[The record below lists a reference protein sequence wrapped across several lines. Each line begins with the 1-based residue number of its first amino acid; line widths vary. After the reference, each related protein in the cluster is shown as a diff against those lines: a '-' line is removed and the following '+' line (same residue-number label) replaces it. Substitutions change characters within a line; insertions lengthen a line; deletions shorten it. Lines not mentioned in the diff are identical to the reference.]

1 MRAGEMGLPL
11 GRGVDEIGGRRSSM
25 KWVEPKVYKIGE
37 SRINRE
43 EAARFLKDIGAQ
55 AWLET
60 QPWYTAGSE
69 ASVNSAEALTEIAGR
84 ACYKSFGVGLN
95 PNITRIR
102 EDSKGYFSNVLMKGD
117 GSIFEHPVIQWVFS
131 GVSRVFTH
139 ELVRHRAGV
148 AISQESLRYV
158 RPTELQMTLVPGSE
172 LARME
177 NLEELSRALDANYR
191 MYEKLASDT
200 IRDDMKF
207 DEKKAWT
214 SALRRMLPDG
224 IATTIVWSANHRTL
238 RWVLEMRTSPGAEV
252 EMRYVFDKVGDI
264 LLRDY
269 PLIYQDFAKQPHAD
283 GVGHQW
289 IPQIRSK
296 V

>member
-1 MRAGEMGLPL
+1 
-11 GRGVDEIGGRRSSM
+11 M
-25 KWVEPKVYKIGE
+25 KWVEPQVYRIGE

-43 EAARFLKDIGAQ
+43 EAARFLEDIGAHD
-55 AWLET
+55 WLT
-60 QPWYTAGSE
+60 KQPWYSARSAE
-69 ASVNSAEALTEIAGR
+69 KVNSAEAITEIAGR
-84 ACYKSFGVGLN
+84 TCYKSFGVGLN

-102 EDSKGYFSNVLMKGD
+102 QDSKEYLANVLMKGD
-117 GSIFEHPVIQWVFS
+117 GSILEHAVVQWVFRD
-131 GVSRVFTH
+131 VSRVFTH

-148 AISQESLRYV
+148 AVSQESLRYV
-158 RPTELQMTLVPGSE
+158 RPTELRMTLVPGSE
-172 LARME
+172 LSRMK
-177 NLEELSRALDANYR
+177 NLDELGRAIEANFA
-191 MYEKLASDT
+191 MYQKLADAT
-200 IRDDMKF
+200 IKDSMKF

-252 EMRYVFDKVGDI
+252 EMRYVFDKVGEI

-269 PLIYQDFAKQPHAD
+269 PNLYQDFERRPHED
-283 GVGHQW
+283 GVGRQW
-289 IPQIRSK
+289 VPKIRSK

>member
-1 MRAGEMGLPL
+1 ME
-11 GRGVDEIGGRRSSM
+11 
-25 KWVEPKVYKIGE
+25 WVEPRVYKIGE
-37 SRINRE
+37 SQINRG
-43 EAARFLKDIGAQ
+43 EAARFLKDIGAEE
-55 AWLET
+55 WLEK
-60 QPWYTAGSE
+60 QPWYTADSE
-69 ASVNSAEALTEIAGR
+69 ELVHSAEALTEIAGR
-84 ACYKSFGVGLN
+84 SCYKSFGVGLN

-102 EDSKGYFSNVLMKGD
+102 QDSKEYLANVLGKGD
-117 GSIFEHPVIQWVFS
+117 GSIFEHAVLHLVFLD
-131 GVSRVFTH
+131 VSRVFTH

-158 RPTELQMTLVPGSE
+158 RPKELRMTMVPGSE
-172 LARME
+172 LSRMK
-177 NLEELSRALDANYR
+177 NLDELSLALESNYK
-191 MYEKLASDT
+191 MYEKLADAT
-200 IRDDMKF
+200 IQDEMKF

-238 RWVLEMRTSPGAEV
+238 RWVLEMRTNPGAEV

-264 LLRDY
+264 LVRDF
-269 PLIYQDFAKQPHAD
+269 PFIYQDFTKKPHAD

>member
-1 MRAGEMGLPL
+1 
-11 GRGVDEIGGRRSSM
+11 M

-37 SRINRE
+37 SRINRD
-43 EAARFLKDIGAQ
+43 EAARFLKDIGAGDWLEKQ
-55 AWLET
+55 AWF
-60 QPWYTAGSE
+60 TADSNE
-69 ASVNSAEALTEIAGR
+69 STHSAEALTEIAGR

-95 PNITRIR
+95 PNITRVR
-102 EDSKGYFSNVLMKGD
+102 QDTKDYLANVLGKGD
-117 GSIFEHPVIQWVFS
+117 GSIFEHAVVQWVFD

-158 RPTELQMTLVPGSE
+158 RPTELRMTMVPGSE
-172 LARME
+172 LSRMK
-177 NLEELSRALDANYR
+177 NLDGLSRALEANYS
-191 MYEKLASDT
+191 MYEKLADET
-200 IRDDMKF
+200 IRGDMKF

-238 RWVLEMRTSPGAEV
+238 RWVLEMRTAPAAEV
-252 EMRYVFDKVGDI
+252 EMRYVFDKVGEI
-264 LLRDY
+264 LVRDY
-269 PLIYQDFAKQPHAD
+269 PLIYQDFTTRPHPD
-283 GVGHQW
+283 GVGRQW

>member
-1 MRAGEMGLPL
+1 
-11 GRGVDEIGGRRSSM
+11 M

-43 EAARFLKDIGAQ
+43 EAARFLESIGAHD
-55 AWLET
+55 WLVK
-60 QPWYTAGSE
+60 QPWHSARSE
-69 ASVNSAEALTEIAGR
+69 EDVHSAETITEIAGR
-84 ACYKSFGVGLN
+84 SCYKSFGVGLN
-95 PNITRIR
+95 PNITRVR
-102 EDSKGYFSNVLMKGD
+102 QDTKDYLSNVLMKGD
-117 GSIFEHPVIQWVFS
+117 GSIFEHAVTHWVFQD
-131 GVSRVFTH
+131 VSRVFTH

-158 RPTELQMTLVPGSE
+158 RPTELRMTLVPGSE
-172 LARME
+172 FARMR
-177 NLEELSRALDANYR
+177 NLEEMTRALDANFS
-191 MYEKLASDT
+191 MYQKVAGNT
-200 IRDDMKF
+200 IQDEMKF

-238 RWVLEMRTSPGAEV
+238 RWVLEMRTAPGAEV
-252 EMRYVFDKVGDI
+252 EMRYVFDKVGEI
-264 LLRDY
+264 LQREY
-269 PLIYQDFAKQPHAD
+269 PLIYQDFITKPHAD

>member
-1 MRAGEMGLPL
+1 
-11 GRGVDEIGGRRSSM
+11 M
-25 KWVEPKVYKIGE
+25 KWVEPQVYKIGE
-37 SRINRE
+37 SCINRE
-43 EAARFLKDIGAQ
+43 EAARFLEDIGAHD
-55 AWLET
+55 WLAK
-60 QPWYTAGSE
+60 QPWYQARSLDE
-69 ASVNSAEALTEIAGR
+69 LNSAEALTEIAGR
-84 ACYKSFGVGLN
+84 SCYKSFGVGLN

-102 EDSKGYFSNVLMKGD
+102 QDSKEYIRNVLGKGD
-117 GSIFEHPVIQWVFS
+117 GSIFEHAVVHFVFRDA
-131 GVSRVFTH
+131 SRVFTH

-158 RPTELQMTLVPGSE
+158 RPTELRMTLVPGSE
-172 LARME
+172 LSRMK
-177 NLEELSRALDANYR
+177 NLDELGRAIETNFA
-191 MYEKLASDT
+191 MYQKLADAT
-200 IRDDMKF
+200 IREDMKF

-252 EMRYVFDKVGDI
+252 EMRYIFDKVGDI
-264 LLRDY
+264 LVRDY
-269 PLIYQDFAKQPHAD
+269 PTLYQDFEKKPHDD

-289 IPQIRSK
+289 VPTIRSK

>member
-1 MRAGEMGLPL
+1 
-11 GRGVDEIGGRRSSM
+11 M
-25 KWVEPKVYKIGE
+25 KWVEPQVYKFGE

-43 EAARFLKDIGAQ
+43 EAARFLEDIGARD
-55 AWLET
+55 WLT
-60 QPWYTAGSE
+60 KQPWYRAAPAQE
-69 ASVNSAEALTEIAGR
+69 LNSAEAITEIAGR
-84 ACYKSFGVGLN
+84 SCYKSFGVGLN

-102 EDSKGYFSNVLMKGD
+102 EDSKDYLANVLMKGD
-117 GSIFEHPVIQWVFS
+117 GSIFEHSVTHWIFRD
-131 GVSRVFTH
+131 VSRVFTH

-158 RPTELQMTLVPGSE
+158 RPTELRMTLVPGSE
-172 LARME
+172 LSRMK
-177 NLEELSRALDANYR
+177 NLDELGGAIEANFA
-191 MYEKLASDT
+191 MYQKLADT
-200 IRDDMKF
+200 TITADMKF

-238 RWVLEMRTSPGAEV
+238 RWVLEMRTAPGAEV
-252 EMRYVFDKVGDI
+252 EMRYVFDKVGEI

-269 PLIYQDFAKQPHAD
+269 PMIYQDFVTKPHED

-289 IPQIRSK
+289 IPKIRSK

>member
-1 MRAGEMGLPL
+1 
-11 GRGVDEIGGRRSSM
+11 M

-37 SRINRE
+37 SQINRE
-43 EAARFLKDIGAQ
+43 EAARFLDDIGAHD
-55 AWLET
+55 WLT
-60 QPWYTAGSE
+60 KQPWYLAESSGQ
-69 ASVNSAEALTEIAGR
+69 VNSAEAITEIAGR
-84 ACYKSFGVGLN
+84 SCYKSFGVGLN

-102 EDSKGYFSNVLMKGD
+102 QDSKEYLANVLSKGD
-117 GSIFEHPVIQWVFS
+117 GSIFEHAVVHLVFKD
-131 GVSRVFTH
+131 VSRVFTH

-158 RPTELQMTLVPGSE
+158 RPTELRMTMVPGSE
-172 LARME
+172 LSRMK
-177 NLEELSRALDANYR
+177 NLEELGRAIEGNFETYQRIADA
-191 MYEKLASDT
+191 T

-238 RWVLEMRTSPGAEV
+238 RWVLEMRTAPGAEV

-269 PLIYQDFAKQPHAD
+269 PFIYQDFVTKPHAD

-289 IPQIRSK
+289 VPQIRSK

>member
-1 MRAGEMGLPL
+1 
-11 GRGVDEIGGRRSSM
+11 M
-25 KWVEPKVYKIGE
+25 KWVEPQVYKIGE
-37 SRINRE
+37 SHINRE
-43 EAARFLKDIGAQ
+43 EAARFLEDIGAHD
-55 AWLET
+55 WLVK
-60 QPWYTAGSE
+60 QPWFAAKSPDE
-69 ASVNSAEALTEIAGR
+69 VNSAEAITEIAGR
-84 ACYKSFGVGLN
+84 SCYKSFGVGLN

-102 EDSKGYFSNVLMKGD
+102 QDSKDYIANVLGKGD
-117 GSIFEHPVIQWVFS
+117 GSIFEHPVCHWIFRD
-131 GVSRVFTH
+131 VSRVFTH

-158 RPTELQMTLVPGSE
+158 RPTELRMTLVPGSE
-172 LARME
+172 LSRMK
-177 NLEELSRALDANYR
+177 NLGELGGAIEANFA
-191 MYEKLASDT
+191 MYQKLADAT

-238 RWVLEMRTSPGAEV
+238 RWVLEMRTAPGAEV

-264 LLRDY
+264 LQRDY
-269 PLIYQDFAKQPHAD
+269 PLLYQDFEKRPHED

-289 IPQIRSK
+289 VPRIRSK

>member
-1 MRAGEMGLPL
+1 
-11 GRGVDEIGGRRSSM
+11 M
-25 KWVEPKVYKIGE
+25 KWVEPKVYKFGE

-43 EAARFLKDIGAQ
+43 EAARFLEDLGAGE
-55 AWLET
+55 WLKA
-60 QPWYTAGSE
+60 QPWYTAASE
-69 ASVNSAEALTEIAGR
+69 TDIHSAEAITEIAGR
-84 ACYKSFGVGLN
+84 SCYKSFGVGLN
-95 PNITRIR
+95 PNITRVR
-102 EDSKGYFSNVLMKGD
+102 QDSKEYLANVLGKGD
-117 GSIFEHPVIQWVFS
+117 GSIFEHAVTHWVFQD
-131 GVSRVFTH
+131 VSRVFTH

-158 RPTELQMTLVPGSE
+158 RPTELRMTLVPGSE
-172 LARME
+172 LARMP
-177 NLEELSRALDANYR
+177 NLEEVGRALEANYAK
-191 MYEKLASDT
+191 YEEIARAT
-200 IRDDMKF
+200 IRPNMKF

-238 RWVLEMRTSPGAEV
+238 RWVLEMRTAPGAEV

-264 LLRDY
+264 LVRDY
-269 PLIYQDFAKQPHAD
+269 PLLYQDFVKKPHED

-289 IPQIRSK
+289 IPEIRSK

>member
-1 MRAGEMGLPL
+1 
-11 GRGVDEIGGRRSSM
+11 M
-25 KWVEPKVYKIGE
+25 KWVEPEIYKIGE

-43 EAARFLKDIGAQ
+43 EAARFLEDIGAQ
-55 AWLET
+55 DWLAK
-60 QPWYTAGSE
+60 QPWYTAASPD
-69 ASVNSAEALTEIAGR
+69 SVNSAEALTEIAGR
-84 ACYKSFGVGLN
+84 SCYKSFGVGLN

-102 EDSKGYFSNVLMKGD
+102 EDSREYFANVLSKGD
-117 GSIFEHPVIQWVFS
+117 GSIYEHAVVQWVFRD
-131 GVSRVFTH
+131 VSRVFTH

-158 RPTELQMTLVPGSE
+158 RPTELRMTLVPGSE
-172 LARME
+172 LSRMK
-177 NLEELSRALDANYR
+177 NLDELGRAVEANFE
-191 MYEKLASDT
+191 MYQKLVETT
-200 IRDDMKF
+200 ITEGMKF

-224 IATTIVWSANHRTL
+224 IATTIVWTANHRTL
-238 RWVLEMRTSPGAEV
+238 RWVLEMRTAPGAEV
-252 EMRYVFDKVGDI
+252 EMRYVFDKVGEI

-269 PLIYQDFAKQPHAD
+269 PLIYQDFTTRPHDD

-289 IPQIRSK
+289 IPKIRSK

>member
-1 MRAGEMGLPL
+1 
-11 GRGVDEIGGRRSSM
+11 M
-25 KWVEPKVYKIGE
+25 KWVAPKVYKIGE
-37 SRINRE
+37 SRINRD
-43 EAARFLKDIGAQ
+43 EAARFLKDIGAGE
-55 AWLET
+55 WLEK
-60 QPWYTAGSE
+60 QPWYSASSE
-69 ASVNSAEALTEIAGR
+69 ESIHSAEAITEIAGR
-84 ACYKSFGVGLN
+84 SCYKSFGVGLN
-95 PNITRIR
+95 PNITKVR
-102 EDSKGYFSNVLMKGD
+102 EDSKDYLANVLGKGD
-117 GSIFEHPVIQWVFS
+117 GSIFEHAVASWVFQD
-131 GVSRVFTH
+131 VSRVFTH

-158 RPTELQMTLVPGSE
+158 RPTELRMTLVPGSE
-172 LARME
+172 LSRMK
-177 NLEELSRALDANYR
+177 NLDELSRALEANYE
-191 MYEKLASDT
+191 MYEKIAEAT
-200 IRDDMKF
+200 IRGDMKF

-238 RWVLEMRTSPGAEV
+238 RWVLEMRTAPGAEV

-264 LLRDY
+264 LVRDY
-269 PLIYQDFAKQPHAD
+269 PLLYQDFTKKPHAD

>member
-1 MRAGEMGLPL
+1 MR
-11 GRGVDEIGGRRSSM
+11 
-25 KWVEPKVYKIGE
+25 WVTPEVYKIGE

-43 EAARFLKDIGAQ
+43 EAARFLTDLGAKD
-55 AWLET
+55 WMEK
-60 QPWYTAGSE
+60 QPWYTSPESA
-69 ASVNSAEALTEIAGR
+69 NSAEALTEIAGR
-84 ACYKSFGVGLN
+84 TCYKSFGVGLN
-95 PNITRIR
+95 PNISRVR
-102 EDSKGYFSNVLMKGD
+102 ESTKDYLANVLSKGD
-117 GSIFEHPVIQWVFS
+117 GSIYEHAVTQWVFHNC
-131 GVSRVFTH
+131 SRVFTH

-158 RPTELQMTLVPGSE
+158 RPTELRMTLVPGSE
-172 LARME
+172 LSKMAHLDE
-177 NLEELSRALDANYR
+177 LAKALESNFRT
-191 MYEKLASDT
+191 YEQIVDTT

-238 RWVLEMRTSPGAEV
+238 RWVLEMRTAPGAEV

-264 LLRDY
+264 LVRDY
-269 PLIYQDFAKQPHAD
+269 PLIYQDFTKKPHAD

-289 IPQIRSK
+289 TPEIRSK